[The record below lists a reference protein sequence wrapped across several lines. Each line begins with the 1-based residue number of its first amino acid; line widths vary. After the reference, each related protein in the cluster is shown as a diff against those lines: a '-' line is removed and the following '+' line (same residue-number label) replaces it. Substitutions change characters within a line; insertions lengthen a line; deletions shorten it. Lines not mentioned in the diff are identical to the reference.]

1 MSHLNK
7 NVTVCVIGDM
17 SATLIE
23 CRIIP
28 ISGKSAEKRIFLTKQ
43 QINNAEK
50 RNGNVIYA

>member
-1 MSHLNK
+1 MNHLNK

-28 ISGKSAEKRIFLTKQ
+28 ISGKLSEKRVYLTKK

-50 RNGNVIYA
+50 RNGNVVYA